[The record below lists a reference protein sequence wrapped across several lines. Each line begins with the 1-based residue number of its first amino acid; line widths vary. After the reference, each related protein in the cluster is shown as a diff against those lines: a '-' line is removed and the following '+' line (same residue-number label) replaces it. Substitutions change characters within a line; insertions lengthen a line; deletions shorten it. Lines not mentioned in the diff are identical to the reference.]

1 MIAESIIISLVAGK
15 LRKGKILKI
24 FDSKI
29 KGWYLFIIAVILEF
43 SSMYIYNEN
52 IYDLGAY
59 INDYFMFIQGT
70 VYMLVL
76 VGLILNFRYKS
87 LIIVFL
93 GTILNLLV
101 ILINGGKIPVS
112 IEALK
117 YANLAGKIKLLEG
130 GEILTQTISTEITKL
145 AFLGDIIP
153 IPYPNMMAKVISIGD
168 IIIAIGIFV
177 LIQKIMVNKNT
188 FGNNCN
194 MIEFDYLIK

>member
-1 MIAESIIISLVAGK
+1 MIAESVIISLVAGK
-15 LRKGKILKI
+15 LRKGKIFKI

-59 INDYFMFIQGT
+59 INDYFMFIQGA

-93 GTILNLLV
+93 GTVLNLLV
-101 ILINGGKIPVS
+101 MLINGGKIPVS

-117 YANLAGKIKLLEG
+117 YANLAGKIKLLQG
-130 GEILTQTISTEITKL
+130 GKILTQTISSEITKL

-153 IPYPNMMAKVISIGD
+153 IPYPNVMAKVISIGD

-177 LIQKIMVNKNT
+177 LIQKIMVNKNA